1 MVRCRVRS
9 PSERSHEVYRQQLH
23 GQEQGHHGQEEQG
36 LSPEHV
42 EVYERTHGHS
52 HYRRRH
58 CSQRR
63 LRRIHRQQHRSCRRR
78 KRRSCRHRRRH
89 RKESLGAPLNQNFL
103 SQKAAEPGGEHAE
116 GTKLPGPLT
125 PSWKLRKSRPKH
137 QVRP

>member
-89 RKESLGAPLNQNFL
+89 RKGCRTRRRTCRR
-103 SQKAAEPGGEHAE
+103 H
-116 GTKLPGPLT
+116 
-125 PSWKLRKSRPKH
+125 
-137 QVRP
+137 

>member
-1 MVRCRVRS
+1 MVRYRVRS
-9 PSERSHEVYRQQLH
+9 LSERSHEVYRQQLH

-42 EVYERTHGHS
+42 EVYERTHGQS

-58 CSQRR
+58 CSRRR
-63 LRRIHRQQHRSCRRR
+63 LHRIHRRQHRSCRRR

-89 RKESLGAPLNQNFL
+89 RR
-103 SQKAAEPGGEHAE
+103 AEPGREHAE

-125 PSWKLRKSRPKH
+125 PSWK
-137 QVRP
+137 